1 MRSKAKIAIYC
12 TAALMTALVLFG
24 TAFTVSRAWNE
35 KSRYMETEK
44 RLALI
49 DLRDALNEM
58 EKALSA
64 GDISALNRAA
74 GMAQAYLSRAGL
86 GDTPEA
92 YRMIGLIASGECGKV
107 ECEALIN
114 AAEKALEGDNGAALG
129 ALRGREERAMET
141 EAETTEDR
149 LASRML
155 ERIGKGKDDVA
166 YSRAVAF
173 ACPNALF
180 RPSACDDGCFKYSGD
195 NIFIAVGGSNSR
207 VLMYCFE
214 REVDPRYSVSE
225 EDALQTAVNVI
236 KREKLKLRGEAH
248 TELRDGI
255 YRCVWC
261 ADESGEPL
269 VVLEVYSDTGRLR
282 LYDAVNYYNNLS

>member
-12 TAALMTALVLFG
+12 TAAVMTILVLFG
-24 TAFTVSRAWNE
+24 TAFTVTRARNE
-35 KSRYMETEK
+35 KSRYVESEK
-44 RLALI
+44 KLALL

-58 EKALSA
+58 EKALLA
-64 GDISALNRAA
+64 GDSSALNRAA
-74 GMAQAYLSRAGL
+74 GMAEAYLSRAGL

-92 YRMIGLIASGECGKV
+92 YRTIGLIASGEYGDD
-107 ECEALIN
+107 ECKALIDAVKN
-114 AAEKALEGDNGAALG
+114 AINGNVG
-129 ALRGREERAMET
+129 ALRGREARTAESEQ
-141 EAETTEDR
+141 ETTEDM

-166 YSRAVAF
+166 LARATAF

-180 RPSACDDGCFKYSGD
+180 SPAICDDGCFKYSGD

-214 REVDPRYSVSE
+214 RELDPNHSVSE
-225 EDALQTAVNVI
+225 EDALQTAANVI

-248 TELRDGI
+248 TELHDGI
-255 YRCVWC
+255 YRSVWYK
-261 ADESGEPL
+261 DESKEPL
-269 VVLEVYSDTGRLR
+269 VVLEIYSDTGRLR

>member
-12 TAALMTALVLFG
+12 TAAVLTILVLFG
-24 TAFTVSRAWNE
+24 TAFTVTRARNE
-35 KSRYMETEK
+35 KSRYVESEK
-44 RLALI
+44 KLALL

-58 EKALSA
+58 EKALLA
-64 GDISALNRAA
+64 GDSLALNRAA
-74 GMAQAYLSRAGL
+74 GMAEAYLSRAGL
-86 GDTPEA
+86 GDTPEV
-92 YRMIGLIASGECGKV
+92 YRTISLIASGEYGDD
-107 ECEALIN
+107 ECKALIDAVKN
-114 AAEKALEGDNGAALG
+114 AINGNVG
-129 ALRGREERAMET
+129 ALRGREARTAEIDQ
-141 EAETTEDR
+141 ETTEDM

-166 YSRAVAF
+166 LARATAF

-180 RPSACDDGCFKYSGD
+180 SPAICDDGCFKYSGD

-214 REVDPRYSVSE
+214 RELDPNHSVSE

-248 TELRDGI
+248 TELQDGI
-255 YRCVWC
+255 YRSVWYK
-261 ADESGEPL
+261 DESKEPL
-269 VVLEVYSDTGRLR
+269 VVLEIYSDTGRLR
-282 LYDAVNYYNNLS
+282 LYDAVNYYNSLS

>member
-12 TAALMTALVLFG
+12 TAAVLTILVLFG
-24 TAFTVSRAWNE
+24 TAFTVTRARNE
-35 KSRYMETEK
+35 KSRYVESEK
-44 RLALI
+44 KLALL

-58 EKALSA
+58 EKALLA
-64 GDISALNRAA
+64 GDSLALNRAA
-74 GMAQAYLSRAGL
+74 GMAEAYLSRAGL

-92 YRMIGLIASGECGKV
+92 YRTISLIASGECGDD
-107 ECEALIN
+107 ECKALIDAVKN
-114 AAEKALEGDNGAALG
+114 AINGNVG
-129 ALRGREERAMET
+129 ALRGREARTAEIDQ
-141 EAETTEDR
+141 ETTEDM

-166 YSRAVAF
+166 LARATAF

-180 RPSACDDGCFKYSGD
+180 SPAICDDGCFKYSGD

-214 REVDPRYSVSE
+214 RELDPNHSVSE

-248 TELRDGI
+248 TELQDGI
-255 YRCVWC
+255 YRSVWYK
-261 ADESGEPL
+261 DESKEPL
-269 VVLEVYSDTGRLR
+269 VVLEIYSDTGRLR
-282 LYDAVNYYNNLS
+282 LYDAVNYYNSLS